1 MDLWLFHLTG
11 QLNSTT
17 TIISLPILKERGEE
31 NMMKKGLRAVIRTGG
46 LLTNYCQ
53 NERIH

>member
-31 NMMKKGLRAVIRTGG
+31 NMIKKGLRAVVRTGG

>member
-46 LLTNYCQ
+46 LLTNLLS
-53 NERIH
+53 E